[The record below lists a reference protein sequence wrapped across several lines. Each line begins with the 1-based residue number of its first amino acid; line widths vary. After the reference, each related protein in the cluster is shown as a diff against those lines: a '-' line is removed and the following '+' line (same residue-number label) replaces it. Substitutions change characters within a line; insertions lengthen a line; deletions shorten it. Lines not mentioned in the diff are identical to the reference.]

1 MRTASR
7 VVDIYH
13 IICFFQLLA
22 TAIQHEKPELE
33 VRKTDLLRKEEELKI
48 ELAKLEDQLLEVSLV
63 KYISNKNLC
72 DLFFNKRI

>member
-1 MRTASR
+1 M
-7 VVDIYH
+7 
-13 IICFFQLLA
+13 A

-48 ELAKLEDQLLEVSLV
+48 ELAKLEDQLLEVSLA
-63 KYISNKNLC
+63 KYMSNKNLC

>member
-1 MRTASR
+1 
-7 VVDIYH
+7 
-13 IICFFQLLA
+13 LA

-63 KYISNKNLC
+63 KYMSNKNLC